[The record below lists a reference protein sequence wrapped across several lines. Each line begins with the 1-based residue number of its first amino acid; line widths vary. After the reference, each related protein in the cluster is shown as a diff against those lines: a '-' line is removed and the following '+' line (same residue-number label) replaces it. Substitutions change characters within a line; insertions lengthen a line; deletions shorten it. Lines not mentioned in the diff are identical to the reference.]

1 MLVITALGGNA
12 LLKRGQPLTASQQ
25 WRNVQQAAKP
35 LAELIRAGH
44 QLIITH
50 GNGPQ
55 VGLLAMQDA
64 AANSE
69 SSFPL
74 DVLGAETEGM
84 IGYMIEQALE
94 NELGDNHE
102 VASLLTQVRVDS
114 NDSAFDKPTKFVGAT
129 YGKHEAQQLA
139 DKYGWQIARDGNHWR
154 RVVASPDPVEII
166 DIKVMQMLLRN
177 AVHLIC
183 TGGGGIPVVKRE
195 DESLCGIEAVIDK
208 DKASALLGQ
217 KLQADA
223 LLLLTDVD
231 AVYQNFD
238 SDHAKPVRQ
247 ISVQQAREFD
257 APEGS
262 MKPKLCAASDF
273 SERGGIA
280 AIGQLEDAMKLLT
293 GDAGTRV
300 VN

>member
-12 LLKRGQPLTASQQ
+12 LLKRGQALTARQQ
-25 WRNVQQAAKP
+25 WQNVQQAAKS

-44 QLIITH
+44 QLVITH

-55 VGLLAMQDA
+55 VGLLAMQD

-94 NELGDNHE
+94 NELGDQYE

-129 YGKHEAQQLA
+129 YAKDEAEQLA
-139 DKYGWQIARDGNHWR
+139 DKYGWQIARDGDDWR
-154 RVVASPDPVEII
+154 RVVASPEPVEII
-166 DIKVMQMLLRN
+166 DIKVMQILLKH

-183 TGGGGIPVVKRE
+183 TGGGGIPVVKQE

-231 AVYQNFD
+231 AVYLNFD
-238 SDHAKPVRQ
+238 SDHAEAV
-247 ISVQQAREFD
+247 SHLTVEQARDFD

-262 MKPKLCAASDF
+262 MKPKLCAASAF
-273 SERGGIA
+273 AKSGGIA
-280 AIGQLEDAMKLLT
+280 AIGKLEDAMKLLT
-293 GDAGTRV
+293 GEAGTHISH
-300 VN
+300 

>member
-1 MLVITALGGNA
+1 MLIITALGGNA
-12 LLKRGQPLTASQQ
+12 LLKRGQPLTAEQQ
-25 WRNVQQAAKP
+25 WQNVQQAAKP

-64 AANSE
+64 ANSE

-74 DVLGAETEGM
+74 DILGAETEGM

-94 NELGDNHE
+94 NELGNEHE
-102 VASLLTQVRVDS
+102 VASLLTQVRVDN

-129 YGKHEAQQLA
+129 YDKNQAQQLA

-154 RVVASPDPVEII
+154 RVVASPEPVEII
-166 DIKVMQMLLRN
+166 DIKVMQILLKS

-183 TGGGGIPVVKRE
+183 TGGGGIPVVKQE

-231 AVYQNFD
+231 AVYRNFE
-238 SDHAKPVRQ
+238 SDHAEAVSHL
-247 ISVQQAREFD
+247 SVQQAREFD

-262 MKPKLCAASDF
+262 MKPKLSAASDF
-273 SERGGIA
+273 AERGGIA
-280 AIGQLEDAMKLLT
+280 AIGQLEDALKLLA
-293 GDAGTRV
+293 GSAGTQIG
-300 VN
+300 N